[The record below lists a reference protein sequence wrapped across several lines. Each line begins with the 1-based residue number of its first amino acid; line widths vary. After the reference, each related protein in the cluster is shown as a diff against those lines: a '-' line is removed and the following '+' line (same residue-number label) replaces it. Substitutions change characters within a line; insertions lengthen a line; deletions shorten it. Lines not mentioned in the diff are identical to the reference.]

1 MAYLTTF
8 EAETSPVTIDDLFKV
23 NDYFGIKLFGN
34 YWPQIK
40 QAAAQI
46 AQKAVDAP
54 IMFYVRSFANEN
66 QPAGQSSTLGRAL
79 WGYNDRAGVEL
90 LGEATWG
97 RVKNEM
103 DELLGWNPFSTV
115 KKVASAITK
124 PIENVASAAVN
135 WAANSGVPGLTQAGK
150 VGKVIGGVWE
160 TAKEMSPLTT
170 GERLVSFA
178 QGQGGYTQEEIEAK
192 EAAAK
197 RKAAAYQSAYNSG
210 LQAGQA
216 AAAAGRA
223 QAEWERQQAAEAA
236 AASSNALTTT
246 ASLTMSP
253 TTKKALI
260 IGGVGLGAYLLLRR
274 KNRRR

>member
-23 NDYFGIKLFGN
+23 NDYFGVKLFGN

-90 LGEATWG
+90 LGAATWG
-97 RVKNEM
+97 AVKNEM

-115 KKVASAITK
+115 KKVASAVTK
-124 PIENVASAAVN
+124 PIESVASAAVN
-135 WAANSGVPGLTQAGK
+135 WAAGSGVPGLTQAGK
-150 VGKVIGGVWE
+150 VGKVIGSAWE
-160 TAKEMSPLTT
+160 AAKEMSPITT
-170 GERLVSFA
+170 GERLVSYA
-178 QGQGGYTQEEIEAK
+178 QGDRGYTAEEIEAAARQKAAK
-192 EAAAK
+192 EAAYK
-197 RKAAAYQSAYNSG
+197 SAYESG
-210 LQAGQA
+210 KRRAWRQA
-216 AAAAGRA
+216 
-223 QAEWERQQAAEAA
+223 
-236 AASSNALTTT
+236 
-246 ASLTMSP
+246 
-253 TTKKALI
+253 
-260 IGGVGLGAYLLLRR
+260 RR
-274 KNRRR
+274 PRRRRRPKRRRPRRRAML